1 MFMGLAVSPDQ
12 RRLYVT
18 CEGRQE
24 VLAIDVPSRKVLHAI
39 RINQAGSHMLVVSP
53 DGARAYVTNFWHGTV
68 TVLDLNARRIVAH
81 IATGSGTEGIGI
93 SPDGRYIYT
102 SSVYINK
109 IVKID
114 TSSLQVVGRRVM
126 ENCLGAVRVLPTPGD
141 GRVSSS
147 TVPTMAGAGQY
158 RRRAAEPQTRTCRSS
173 SHGWIGR
180 RDRMRR
186 PHRER
191 RLQLVLGWPRVLP
204 RSTHHWPTTCR
215 NWRRSNHKAPLWS
228 ACI

>member
-1 MFMGLAVSPDQ
+1 MFMGLTVSPDQ

-81 IATGSGTEGIGI
+81 VATGSGTEGIGI

-102 SSVYINK
+102 SSVYINE

-126 ENCLGAVRVLPTPGD
+126 DNCLGAVRVLPTPGD
-141 GRVSSS
+141 GRSLVVNCADNGRVLIVDADGLTIRHGISVGTLPIGI
-147 TVPTMAGAGQY
+147 TVPDDRFAYVANMADD
-158 RRRAAEPQTRTCRSS
+158 TISVID
-173 SHGWIGR
+173 IGR
-180 RDRMRR
+180 GKVARTIPAGDE
-186 PHRER
+186 PDGI
-191 RLQLVLGWPRVLP
+191 VFIPDPRG
-204 RSTHHWPTTCR
+204 
-215 NWRRSNHKAPLWS
+215 
-228 ACI
+228 